1 MKPDK
6 KNNKKNTLGLVS
18 LILWALVLTMI
29 FRSCYSS
36 YATSNQVQV
45 DYSIFRQWVTEGFV
59 E

>member
-29 FRSCYSS
+29 FRSCSSS

-45 DYSIFRQWVTEGFV
+45 DYSIFRQIGRAHV
-59 E
+59 